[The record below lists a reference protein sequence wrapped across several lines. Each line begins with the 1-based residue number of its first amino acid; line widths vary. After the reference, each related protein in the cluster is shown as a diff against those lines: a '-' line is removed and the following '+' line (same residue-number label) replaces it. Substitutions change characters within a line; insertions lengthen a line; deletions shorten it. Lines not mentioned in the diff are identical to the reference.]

1 MAHIPDPTLRALT
14 PHQLQL
20 VTLFGEVRGEPVQ
33 GQIAVCQVFHHRLQD
48 GRWGDSIEEVLL
60 AWAQFSCL
68 WPTLGG
74 GNFKSVLELATRLVT
89 GEELKAGVE
98 QQLDWVV
105 SGVAKGLLRDV
116 VAGATHYYAN
126 TIPPPFWVTK
136 DTTFCGQFG
145 RHLFYRNVS

>member
-1 MAHIPDPTLRALT
+1 MAHIPDPLLSSLT
-14 PHQLQL
+14 PEQLEL
-20 VTLFGEVRGEPVQ
+20 ATLFGEVRGEPIQ
-33 GQIAVCQVFHHRLQD
+33 GQIAVCQVFHHRLRD
-48 GRWGDSIEEVLL
+48 GRWGDSMHEVLL

-74 GNFKSVLELATRLVT
+74 ANYKSVLDLARRIPAGELRAT
-89 GEELKAGVE
+89 E
-98 QQLDWVV
+98 QQLEWVV
-105 SGVAKGLLRDV
+105 TGVNKGLIKDL

-136 DTTFCGQFG
+136 GTVFCGQFG